1 MEFSIVLFHIYCS
14 GFLFKPSSATSPI
27 LKVRPIVLKNAART
41 VRDGREAGPLL
52 PLRGHGAHEE
62 DHSRNRIVS
71 VRCSTKGPFKIRP
84 IFGVM
89 FIVFS
94 VKIQEGIFSE
104 KNSKRTVPER
114 SGPFRKGTKYFPS
127 CLVLITKYIICAR
140 NGHLMVDANYRAAH
154 NARGFYKYIACPV

>member
-14 GFLFKPSSATSPI
+14 GFPFKPSSATIPI
-27 LKVRPIVLKNAART
+27 LQVRLIVLKNAART

-89 FIVFS
+89 LIAFS
-94 VKIQEGIFSE
+94 VKIQ
-104 KNSKRTVPER
+104 
-114 SGPFRKGTKYFPS
+114 
-127 CLVLITKYIICAR
+127 
-140 NGHLMVDANYRAAH
+140 
-154 NARGFYKYIACPV
+154 